1 MTAVLQEQ
9 DYEGL
14 DPVEALK
21 LQLEAKKNN
30 ALPKQ
35 KTNEI
40 SISESSGN
48 SQSMG
53 EGTEGE
59 EGTDDNEIQK
69 GFFRF
74 QKGNENYDIDP
85 EAILEFNAD
94 GKTVKM
100 SLKQLRDAAAGG
112 VAVRNRMR
120 QLAEQK
126 KALLDPFVH
135 AGKKAMEDPM
145 SALKHMFSV
154 VQKVNPELN
163 FKQFLQSLGKQAQN
177 LSKMA
182 PSERESYELKQQ
194 LQEEKERNSKVLN
207 EVKMQ
212 KLSAELMQDTG
223 LSEEKIFKFGEQILS
238 NPVLKATI
246 KDEEDLFTRI
256 GDLAEEVELQQ
267 ASYNA
272 LHKFNPK
279 MTPRDPLVFELSKV
293 LRQNPDFDERD
304 LLDIAKGVVGNVQR
318 TDAARVL
325 SKKQRSSAINY
336 KSPERD
342 IARMNPV
349 DALKAQIE
357 AKKKQLQQS
366 KKR

>member
-1 MTAVLQEQ
+1 MTAL
-9 DYEGL
+9 L
-14 DPVEALK
+14 DPQQYEHLDPLESLK
-21 LQLEAKKNN
+21 MQMEAKKQN
-30 ALPKQ
+30 ALSQQ
-35 KTNEI
+35 KANEV
-40 SISESSGN
+40 SVSESSRD
-48 SQSMG
+48 SESMG
-53 EGTEGE
+53 EGTERE
-59 EGTDDNEIQK
+59 ERTYDNEAPK

-85 EAILEFNAD
+85 EAMIEFNAD
-94 GKTVKM
+94 GKMVKM
-100 SLKQLRDAAAGG
+100 SLKELKDAAAGG

-126 KALLDPFVH
+126 KALLDPFVN

-145 SALKHMFSV
+145 GALKHMFSV

-163 FKQFLQSLGKQAQN
+163 FKQFLQSLGKQAQS

-182 PSERESYELKQQ
+182 PSERESYDLKQE
-194 LQEEKERNSKVLN
+194 LQEEKERSSKALN
-207 EVKMQ
+207 EAKMQ
-212 KLSAELMQDTG
+212 QLSAELMQETG
-223 LSEEKIFKFGEQILS
+223 LSEGKIYEFGEQILK

-256 GDLAEEVELQQ
+256 ADLAEEVELQQ
-267 ASYNA
+267 ASFDA
-272 LHKFNPK
+272 LRKFNPK
-279 MTPRDPLVFELSKV
+279 LTARDPLVFELSKV

-342 IARMNPV
+342 LAKMSHV

-357 AKKKQLQQS
+357 AKKKQQEQS
-366 KKR
+366 RRR

>member
-1 MTAVLQEQ
+1 M
-9 DYEGL
+9 
-14 DPVEALK
+14 
-21 LQLEAKKNN
+21 
-30 ALPKQ
+30 
-35 KTNEI
+35 
-40 SISESSGN
+40 
-48 SQSMG
+48 
-53 EGTEGE
+53 
-59 EGTDDNEIQK
+59 
-69 GFFRF
+69 
-74 QKGNENYDIDP
+74 
-85 EAILEFNAD
+85 
-94 GKTVKM
+94 
-100 SLKQLRDAAAGG
+100 
-112 VAVRNRMR
+112 
-120 QLAEQK
+120 
-126 KALLDPFVH
+126 
-135 AGKKAMEDPM
+135 
-145 SALKHMFSV
+145 
-154 VQKVNPELN
+154 
-163 FKQFLQSLGKQAQN
+163 
-177 LSKMA
+177 
-182 PSERESYELKQQ
+182 
-194 LQEEKERNSKVLN
+194 
-207 EVKMQ
+207 
-212 KLSAELMQDTG
+212 
-223 LSEEKIFKFGEQILS
+223 
-238 NPVLKATI
+238 LKATI